1 MRTIVVIATPRP
13 HLPQAT
19 VSGGA
24 KVTILLGLFLALLR
38 AGPAR

>member
-1 MRTIVVIATPRP
+1 MSSIVVIDTMRP

-24 KVTILLGLFLALLR
+24 DVSILLGLFLALLR